1 MERAIGVFDSGVGGL
16 TVLNSIKS
24 LLPNENIIYIGD
36 NYHCPYGDKTPA
48 QLFKYA
54 SGIVEYFIKQN
65 VKLIVLACNTTS
77 STVLERLQMTYPEVM
92 IIGVIDATVNDFINR
107 KVANTLIIATVATI
121 KSNKYPE
128 TIKQIDSKIETFSL
142 ATPKLVP
149 LVESGKYKEGI
160 YDVLHEYL
168 DDYKEKVQSIILGC
182 THYPILKEQIE
193 NVLPNIEYVSSSEAI
208 SKSVKDIL
216 SKKKLLNL
224 NKSNYIKIYTTGDVD
239 EFIYSSSGFFD
250 YTNLK
255 VEHLIIDGAIKY

>member
-168 DDYKEKVQSIILGC
+168 DDYKEKVQSNILGC

-224 NKSNYIKIYTTGDVD
+224 NKNNYIKIYTTGDVD

-255 VEHLIIDGAIKY
+255 VEHLIID

>member
-239 EFIYSSSGFFD
+239 EFICSSSGFFD

-255 VEHLIIDGAIKY
+255 VEHLIID

>member
-208 SKSVKDIL
+208 GKSVKDIL

-224 NKSNYIKIYTTGDVD
+224 NKNNYIKIYTTGDVD

-255 VEHLIIDGAIKY
+255 VEHLIID

>member
-168 DDYKEKVQSIILGC
+168 DDYKEKVQSIILVC

-224 NKSNYIKIYTTGDVD
+224 NKNNYIKIYTTGDVD

-255 VEHLIIDGAIKY
+255 VEHLIID

>member
-16 TVLNSIKS
+16 TILNSIKS

-224 NKSNYIKIYTTGDVD
+224 NKNNYIKIYTTGDVD

-255 VEHLIIDGAIKY
+255 VEHLIID

>member
-77 STVLERLQMTYPEVM
+77 STVLERLQMAYPEVM

-224 NKSNYIKIYTTGDVD
+224 NKNNYIKIYTTGDVD

-255 VEHLIIDGAIKY
+255 VEHLIID

>member
-121 KSNKYPE
+121 KSNKYSE

-255 VEHLIIDGAIKY
+255 VEHLIID

>member
-92 IIGVIDATVNDFINR
+92 IIEVIDATVNDFINR

-224 NKSNYIKIYTTGDVD
+224 NKNNYIKIYTTGDVD

-255 VEHLIIDGAIKY
+255 VEHLIID

>member
-77 STVLERLQMTYPEVM
+77 STVLERLQMTYPQVM

-168 DDYKEKVQSIILGC
+168 DEYKERIQSIILGC

-224 NKSNYIKIYTTGDVD
+224 NKNNYIKIYTTGDVD

-255 VEHLIIDGAIKY
+255 VEHLIID

>member
-168 DDYKEKVQSIILGC
+168 DDYKEKVESIILGC

-224 NKSNYIKIYTTGDVD
+224 NKNNYIKIYTTGDVD

-255 VEHLIIDGAIKY
+255 VEHLIID

>member
-224 NKSNYIKIYTTGDVD
+224 NKNNYIKIYTTGDVD

-255 VEHLIIDGAIKY
+255 VED

>member
-142 ATPKLVP
+142 ATPKLVS
-149 LVESGKYKEGI
+149 LVESGKYKEEI

-224 NKSNYIKIYTTGDVD
+224 NKNNYIKIYTTGDVD

-255 VEHLIIDGAIKY
+255 VEHLIID

>member
-77 STVLERLQMTYPEVM
+77 STVLERLQMTYPDVM

-224 NKSNYIKIYTTGDVD
+224 NKNNYIKIYTTGDVD

-255 VEHLIIDGAIKY
+255 VEHLIID

>member
-1 MERAIGVFDSGVGGL
+1 M
-16 TVLNSIKS
+16 
-24 LLPNENIIYIGD
+24 
-36 NYHCPYGDKTPA
+36 
-48 QLFKYA
+48 FKYA

-224 NKSNYIKIYTTGDVD
+224 NKNNYIKIYTTGDVD

-255 VEHLIIDGAIKY
+255 VEHLIID

>member
-255 VEHLIIDGAIKY
+255 VENLIID

>member
-224 NKSNYIKIYTTGDVD
+224 NKNNYIKIYTTGDVD

-255 VEHLIIDGAIKY
+255 VEHLIID

>member
-182 THYPILKEQIE
+182 THYHILKEQIE

-224 NKSNYIKIYTTGDVD
+224 NKNNYIKIYTTGDVD

-255 VEHLIIDGAIKY
+255 VEHLIID

>member
-128 TIKQIDSKIETFSL
+128 TIKQIDSKIE
-142 ATPKLVP
+142 
-149 LVESGKYKEGI
+149 YKEGI
-160 YDVLHEYL
+160 YDILHEYL
-168 DDYKEKVQSIILGC
+168 DEYKERIQSIILGC

-216 SKKKLLNL
+216 LRKKLLNF
-224 NKSNYIKIYTTGDVD
+224 NKCSYTKIYTTGDVD

-255 VEHLIIDGAIKY
+255 VEHLIID

>member
-168 DDYKEKVQSIILGC
+168 DEYKERIQSIILGC

-224 NKSNYIKIYTTGDVD
+224 NKNNYIKIYTTGDVD

-255 VEHLIIDGAIKY
+255 VEHLIID

>member
-128 TIKQIDSKIETFSL
+128 TIKQINSKIETFSL

-168 DDYKEKVQSIILGC
+168 DEYKERIQSIILGC

-224 NKSNYIKIYTTGDVD
+224 NKNNYIKIYTTGDVD

-255 VEHLIIDGAIKY
+255 VEHLIID

>member
-168 DDYKEKVQSIILGC
+168 DDYKERIQSIILGC

-224 NKSNYIKIYTTGDVD
+224 NKNNYIKIYTTGDVD

-255 VEHLIIDGAIKY
+255 VEHLIID

>member
-224 NKSNYIKIYTTGDVD
+224 NKNNYIKIYTTGDVD
-239 EFIYSSSGFFD
+239 EFIISSSGFFD

-255 VEHLIIDGAIKY
+255 VEHLIID

>member
-1 MERAIGVFDSGVGGL
+1 MERAIGVFDSGVDGL

-224 NKSNYIKIYTTGDVD
+224 NKNNYIKIYTTGDVD

-255 VEHLIIDGAIKY
+255 VEHLIID